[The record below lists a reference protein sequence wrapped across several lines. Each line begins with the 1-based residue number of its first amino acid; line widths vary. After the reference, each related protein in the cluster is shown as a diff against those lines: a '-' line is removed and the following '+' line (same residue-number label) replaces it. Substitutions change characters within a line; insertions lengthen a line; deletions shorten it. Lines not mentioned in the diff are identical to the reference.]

1 MLCTD
6 RLAGLVLE
14 DYLYI
19 ATVRTHLAIV
29 TPQTPEVLV
38 SLLDYQLLLLD
49 HVHMLHTCNGTL
61 GGLERF
67 APQHGMGD
75 ALDCAVISFNNVV
88 ATRDV
93 TDYDCG
99 AVLFLGA
106 RDSRC
111 IGRLVMEGD
120 HRANGLQ

>member
-1 MLCTD
+1 MLCAD
-6 RLAGLVLE
+6 RLAGLLLE
-14 DYLYI
+14 DYPYI
-19 ATVRTHLAIV
+19 ATVRTNLAIV

-38 SLLDYQLLLLD
+38 SLLVYQLLLLD

-67 APQHGMGD
+67 APQYGMGD
-75 ALDCAVISFNNVV
+75 ALDCAVILFNNVV